1 MFLFYFMH
9 EIIKTKYTITL
20 YPMYT
25 YAPPPPSEKKMKNNI
40 IIYALVEKLLF
51 NKIDM

>member
-25 YAPPPPSEKKMKNNI
+25 YAPPLRKKMKNNI

>member
-25 YAPPPPSEKKMKNNI
+25 YAPPPPPKKKMKNNI

>member
-25 YAPPPPSEKKMKNNI
+25 YAPPPLRKKNEK
-40 IIYALVEKLLF
+40 
-51 NKIDM
+51 

>member
-25 YAPPPPSEKKMKNNI
+25 YAPPPPPKNNI